1 MSGRAG
7 PTSVVSG
14 RPPALARDW
23 DDLHIETTDGD
34 AGIRPLWTRSQLAGL
49 GTALVVGLAVIGGSW
64 FGSSGT
70 RRPAD
75 QVRWVAVSLVGL
87 ALATLANVAWI
98 LRSRRAIGHELR
110 ALPSALG
117 WLTAPSGPES
127 EEPRDSCVTA
137 APSTLYHRPGCAFAA
152 GRAMRTAPVEAHR
165 AAGLQPCEVCQP

>member
-14 RPPALARDW
+14 RPPAPARDW
-23 DDLHIETTDGD
+23 DDLHIEITG
-34 AGIRPLWTRSQLAGL
+34 GEVGFRPLWTRSQLAGL
-49 GTALVVGLAVIGGSW
+49 GTALAAGVALIAGSW

-87 ALATLANVAWI
+87 GLATLANVAWI

-110 ALPSALG
+110 ALPSTLG
-117 WLTAPSGPES
+117 WLTATSGPES
-127 EEPRDSCVTA
+127 EEPQDSCVTA
-137 APSTLYHRPGCAFAA
+137 APSTLYHRPGCAFAG

>member
-1 MSGRAG
+1 MTSRAG

-14 RPPALARDW
+14 RPPAPARDW
-23 DDLHIETTDGD
+23 DDLHIEMTDGD
-34 AGIRPLWTRSQLAGL
+34 VEVRPLWTRSQLAGL
-49 GTALVVGLAVIGGSW
+49 GTALAVGVAVIGVSW

-98 LRSRRAIGHELR
+98 LRSRRAISHELR
-110 ALPSALG
+110 ALPTTLG
-117 WLTAPSGPES
+117 WLTATSGPQAEQ
-127 EEPRDSCVTA
+127 RQDSCVTA
-137 APSTLYHRPGCAFAA
+137 APSTLYHRPECAFAA
-152 GRAMRTAPVEAHR
+152 GRTVRTAPVEAHR

>member
-14 RPPALARDW
+14 RLVAPARDW

-49 GTALVVGLAVIGGSW
+49 GTALAVGLAVIGGSW

-87 ALATLANVAWI
+87 ALAA
-98 LRSRRAIGHELR
+98 RA
-110 ALPSALG
+110 
-117 WLTAPSGPES
+117 
-127 EEPRDSCVTA
+127 
-137 APSTLYHRPGCAFAA
+137 
-152 GRAMRTAPVEAHR
+152 
-165 AAGLQPCEVCQP
+165 

>member
-14 RPPALARDW
+14 RPPAPARDW

-49 GTALVVGLAVIGGSW
+49 GTALAVGLAVIGGSW

-110 ALPSALG
+110 ALPSTLG

-127 EEPRDSCVTA
+127 GEPQDSCVTA

-152 GRAMRTAPVEAHR
+152 GRAVRTAPVEAHR
-165 AAGLQPCEVCQP
+165 ALGLQPCEVCQP